1 MSALFF
7 SIQISKDPLIGYVF
21 VPFLLS
27 GITADYYQ
35 KNKRIT
41 DSDSKDLVFPFTD
54 CMLKIIKLA
63 NSLSY
68 TTLNKQFNSKHKK
81 VKFTVFYETTDTIKR
96 KFIDEVLE
104 QKRVNLL
111 QLIREH
117 KPITFIT
124 KDRVNTIY
132 KKECIF
138 ISNKV
143 AQVGFSF
150 EKKAE
155 TLHYQLQVFYDTQK
169 LDLKDTSLHILTD
182 KTPAILYQNKM
193 IWFETESF
201 NGNKLKPFQNKDEII
216 VPTRLEDVFFE
227 KFIKPAVVNFD
238 CTVKGF
244 KINEIFIK
252 PKVIL
257 KIEATIFNTFIFT
270 LYFRYKEYQILSFF
284 TQKSFVSVR
293 KVNGIYELDSIQRDF
308 IYEKSK
314 QADLKELGLL
324 QKETYFNLAGQTKDK
339 YEFIEQIRQLVP
351 KLQKKGFVVSNALF
365 SNTVSYTMPQLK
377 YQTQEKQDW
386 FDLYI
391 QVKFGKFKV
400 PFQELKQHILNDIH
414 EFVLPDNSIAII
426 PKVWF
431 SRLNALAKKTNN
443 SNKTSLHKTHLKVL
457 ERSELLKPNAQI
469 RESIDNL
476 KIPKDLDLPKH
487 VKATLR
493 DYQIFGFKY
502 LYHLTQ
508 KHFGICLADDMGL
521 GKTLQVIT
529 LLQKYYENKQPGNAP
544 SVKNK
549 PTKEISTNV
558 QLSLFDFT
566 TDLEQTKP
574 PIEASDKPFKSS
586 LVVVPKSLLFNWMA
600 ELDKFAPELTY
611 AVFHDINRTAILR
624 QVLHKKHLIITTY
637 GVVRQD
643 VTFLKEFQFSYLI
656 LDESQAIKN
665 PKSKTF
671 QAVLVLDSQYRI
683 TMTGTPFE
691 NNLDDLWA
699 QMSFLNH
706 NTLGELSYFEKAYKN
721 PIQQNIEAPELT
733 ELRNIIS
740 PFILRRLKKDVAKD
754 LPDKIEQSVYCEMHL
769 EQLEWYEKEK
779 SKIRNE
785 LLSEYK
791 TKNFITV
798 LAVLNRLRQIA
809 IHPKLV
815 DKESMMTS
823 GKFETILQYI
833 HTILEQGAKFLIFSS
848 YVKHLELFQDYFE
861 KEAISYSMLT
871 GKDQNRQ
878 EIVTTYEQTD
888 SIKPFLISIKA
899 GGVGLNLTSAN
910 YVFIIDPWWNP
921 FVEQQAIDRVH
932 RIGQDKNVMVYRF
945 IAKDSIEEKIQN
957 LQKSKLN
964 MSDVLIDKNFVKKL
978 KFNDLKQLME

>member
-1 MSALFF
+1 MAALFF

-27 GITADYYQ
+27 EKTANYYQ
-35 KNKRIT
+35 KNKRISYSDTKNLTFPYT
-41 DSDSKDLVFPFTD
+41 DW
-54 CMLKIIKLA
+54 MLNIIELA

-68 TTLNKQFNSKHKK
+68 ATLNKQFNSKHKNI
-81 VKFTVFYETTDTIKR
+81 KFAIFYETTDTAKR
-96 KFIDEVLE
+96 TYINEVLE
-104 QKRVNLL
+104 RKRAKIL
-111 QLIREH
+111 QLIREY
-117 KPITFIT
+117 KPITFIA
-124 KDRVNTIY
+124 KDRVHTIY
-132 KKECIF
+132 KKDCIF
-138 ISNKV
+138 ISDKR
-143 AQVGFSF
+143 AQTSFSF

-155 TLHYQLQVFYDTQK
+155 TLHYQLQVFYDTKK
-169 LDLKDTSLHILTD
+169 LDLKDTSLHILVD
-182 KTPAILYQNKM
+182 KMPAILYQNKM
-193 IWFETESF
+193 IGFENASF
-201 NGNKLKPFQNKDEII
+201 NGNKLKPFQNKDEIV

-244 KINEIFIK
+244 KVNEISIK

-257 KIEATIFNTFIFT
+257 RIESTIFNAFIFI
-270 LYFRYKEYQILSFF
+270 LYFRYEEHRVLSSSA
-284 TQKSFVSVR
+284 QKSFVRVR
-293 KVNGIYELDSIQRDF
+293 KDNGIYELDSMLRDF
-308 IYEKSK
+308 IYEKGK
-314 QADLKELGLL
+314 QADLIDLGLQ
-324 QKETYFNLAGQTKDK
+324 QKENHFTLAEQTKDK
-339 YEFIEQIRQLVP
+339 YAFIEQIRQLVP
-351 KLQKKGFVVSNALF
+351 KLQKKGFEINNVLF
-365 SNTVSYTMPQLK
+365 SNTVSYTTPEIK
-377 YQTQEKQDW
+377 YQTQQKQDW
-386 FDLYI
+386 FDLFI
-391 QVKFGKFKV
+391 QVQFGEFKV

-431 SRLNALAKKTNN
+431 SKLKALAKRTDNR
-443 SNKTSLHKTHLKVL
+443 NKTSLHKTHLKVL
-457 ERSELLKPNAQI
+457 ENNELLKPNAQL

-476 KIPKDLDLPKH
+476 KTPKDISLPKS

-493 DYQIFGFKY
+493 DYQIYGFKH

-508 KHFGICLADDMGL
+508 NHFGVCLADDMGL

-529 LLQKYYENKQPGNAP
+529 LLQKYYENKKPNNTSFP
-544 SVKNK
+544 KNK
-549 PTKEISTNV
+549 LIKKNTTSG

-566 TDLEQTKP
+566 TDLEQTNLP
-574 PIEASDKPFKSS
+574 VDTSDNSFKSS
-586 LVVVPKSLLFNWMA
+586 LLVVPKSLLFNWRA
-600 ELDKFAPELTY
+600 ELGKFAPELTY
-611 AVFHDINRTAILR
+611 VVFHDIKRAEILSKE
-624 QVLHKKHLIITTY
+624 LHQKHLIITTY

-656 LDESQAIKN
+656 LDESQVIKN

-671 QAVLVLDSQYRI
+671 QAVLALDSQYRI
-683 TMTGTPFE
+683 SMTGTPFE
-691 NNLDDLWA
+691 NSLNDLWA
-699 QMSFLNH
+699 QMNFLNH

-721 PIQQNIEAPELT
+721 QIQQDTEAPELT

-740 PFILRRLKKDVAKD
+740 PFILRRLKKEVAKE
-754 LPDKIEQSVYCEMHL
+754 LPNKIEQSVYCEMHS
-769 EQLEWYEKEK
+769 EQMEYYEREK

-785 LLSEYK
+785 LLSEHK
-791 TKNFITV
+791 TKNFVAV

-815 DKESMMTS
+815 DKESQITS

-833 HTILEQGAKFLIFSS
+833 HSILEQGAKFLIFSS
-848 YVKHLELFQDYFE
+848 YVKHLELFQEYFE

-878 EIVTTYEQTD
+878 EIVATYEQTD

-921 FVEQQAIDRVH
+921 FVEQQAIDRTH
-932 RIGQDKNVMVYRF
+932 RIGQDKNVIVYRF

-957 LQKSKLN
+957 LQNSKLN
-964 MSDVLIDKNFVKKL
+964 LNDALIDKNFGNKL